1 MTKIVC
7 RPVDSRCLY
16 VAQLIRPD
24 TALPEMR
31 QGKVHVPG
39 EDVRRREVDLQEG
52 EWLIQGEARHHRHF
66 RGWDYNAH
74 TVQDG
79 ILYCFRPTERLKA
92 ALKVW
97 VGRGPDRRAD
107 TRKLNRGIPSRGR
120 LLKEHMKGAGDQAA
134 LLRLVV
140 ADRREVSP
148 ADIVRT
154 LHAMTRADR
163 MERSRIQRAADARDA
178 KARAAQAVVEAARE
192 QAREDE
198 RFAARAIEAGMGSFV
213 L

>member
-1 MTKIVC
+1 
-7 RPVDSRCLY
+7 
-16 VAQLIRPD
+16 
-24 TALPEMR
+24 
-31 QGKVHVPG
+31 
-39 EDVRRREVDLQEG
+39 
-52 EWLIQGEARHHRHF
+52 
-66 RGWDYNAH
+66 
-74 TVQDG
+74 
-79 ILYCFRPTERLKA
+79 
-92 ALKVW
+92 
-97 VGRGPDRRAD
+97 
-107 TRKLNRGIPSRGR
+107 
-120 LLKEHMKGAGDQAA
+120 MKGAGDQAA